1 MEISFAGK
9 LTYFFGP
16 AERKEQAKKDH
27 CPGGLY
33 TDGGHEHVA
42 DYFLYALYHTEQTS
56 DHGDKHAEQ

>member
-1 MEISFAGK
+1 MSAEVQESGGK
-9 LTYFFGP
+9 RG
-16 AERKEQAKKDH
+16 KSKQNI

-56 DHGDKHAEQ
+56 DDGDKHAE

>member
-1 MEISFAGK
+1 MSAEVQESGGK
-9 LTYFFGP
+9 K
-16 AERKEQAKKDH
+16 RKEQAKKDN

-56 DHGDKHAEQ
+56 DDGNKHAE